1 MSSIV
6 KWFNRLFSAH
16 SSPNTLLCCSSDGP
30 ADCRNP
36 VWAPLSALQISTSV
50 DLSPAMD
57 IETNGITLTRS
68 KKAPATKMPHT
79 STIFH
84 LFSIDIVC
92 ICLTHT
98 MTKLVGKSAT
108 VGTHRHTCATKAQQ
122 NESKLEGFL
131 LWDPKTNDVHWFPIV
146 FLSNKP
152 NGQQLCTRH
161 VASAGSARRRSLG
174 EP

>member
-1 MSSIV
+1 MVGIPFGHRSQRCRSPHL
-6 KWFNRLFSAH
+6 WNSA
-16 SSPNTLLCCSSDGP
+16 
-30 ADCRNP
+30 
-36 VWAPLSALQISTSV
+36 
-50 DLSPAMD
+50 DLSPAME
-57 IETNGITLTRS
+57 IETNGITGITLTRS

-108 VGTHRHTCATKAQQ
+108 VATHRHTRATKAQQ
-122 NESKLEGFL
+122 NESKWEGFL

-161 VASAGSARRRSLG
+161 VASAGSARRRSRG